1 MKKLFTFAFALC
13 ATLAASAQLPDPS
26 TWEAG
31 QDVTAILGLGD
42 VDGTF
47 SGEREENSNGDYTP
61 STMGDYWKGSK
72 PSEWNYL
79 EAQETGALAFY
90 FDGKAQGPLTDIYQV
105 VYFPAGYYTL
115 KIQALYREGTPV
127 DNFNNHF
134 NGVIK
139 KNAWIYADILAG
151 DSAGSAVT
159 REFTKYVRSLATS
172 EQTERLYYDSDGSW
186 KNDASGVYHQGEE
199 DEVTYWC
206 PCCLPGTITYFAN
219 GRYWNEMTVA
229 LTEGAYVRLGLKKTA
244 NIAQDWLAFS
254 NLTIIYNG
262 EMTPEIE
269 KQLAYEDFQA
279 RILALEEVRDKANEI
294 GFGALYGIIDDKMME
309 LDDAVTGESTLE
321 EIIAGQ
327 AAVDA
332 AIDGFNNSIQFALQL
347 NDLLSMSADMLAST
361 DFSGKAAFQAAYDDA
376 YAKAHTDDPEE
387 INYDA
392 ATYGQIYTKLAQ
404 DRANYL
410 LTSPQDENG
419 AWDFT
424 SLIKN
429 PWFVN
434 PENTP
439 VKLDD
444 GTWCIQQD
452 GSTDLW
458 RHYVVAQGAT
468 NPNNVYNNGRVNVTS
483 KVVLSPDETV
493 TNTWYKVVNYT
504 QGWSNGLNLMY
515 QGALIGVSD
524 GWNTGLE
531 GTLEI
536 RQQLVGLPNGYYN
549 LKGLMRGNET
559 SQTITWNANNLPPY
573 HNIFAQ
579 NSDETVVKS
588 PVGSTD
594 SYYSPQYGWYEW
606 NANVWQEH
614 KTSIIQVAD
623 GKLLI
628 GGQSS
633 MIMNVTGFRLGFYGE
648 NPDFNGMIQEEL
660 DAIAPKLEALLFKG
674 DKTEVQALLDQ
685 IQLPLASP
693 ADYETALG
701 LTRQAND
708 YIQKAQSAT
717 NGFDV
722 EDRYNNLATNYEDG
736 TPQAGI
742 LAPAQEFVAA
752 FMDAA
757 ETTYDKAAPVKDVC
771 GAYES
776 YIAAY
781 DKAEALDYVE
791 LNDILAEQATALKAG
806 YSDKETLNAYQ
817 ARLEEVMPLATI
829 IMLGG
834 ANASPENPLD
844 VTTLIKNPT
853 FTNGTGDWSGTGA
866 TQNEYARGN
875 AEIWNQNTFDFYQV
889 LKSMPVGKYQL
900 KVRALYRDSR
910 NVTDDYIVAKTEGE
924 GNDTIPNKCY
934 YTWWNLAEG
943 NADTWIDN
951 FAELYMSTGADDTL
965 VESASKV
972 KSVCDGKFTE
982 PSFVGFFSLPDAGY
996 TVGQGGKFLFY
1007 EELNEADMATVET
1020 DPETGEIIY
1029 DNVINNTAA
1038 QDYPFDEKVFED
1050 GVIYYYPSS
1059 MAGVAKRFEMSPEA
1073 YCNSVDFE
1081 ITETADLRL
1090 GLRKSQGFS
1099 GDWVIFDDFQLFY
1112 LGGEL
1117 PPTAINEVANT
1128 AKASQN
1134 AIYNIAGQRVAN
1146 TVKGLYIVNGKKVYV
1161 K

>member
-1 MKKLFTFAFALC
+1 MKKLFTFAFALL
-13 ATLAASAQLPDPS
+13 ATLAANAQLDPS

-47 SGEREENSNGDYTP
+47 SGERAENTNGDYSP
-61 STMGDYWKGSK
+61 STMGNYWQGSM
-72 PSEWNYL
+72 PTEWNYL
-79 EAQETGALAFY
+79 DALETGALAFY

-139 KNAWIYADILAG
+139 KNAWIYAAVLAG
-151 DSAGSAVT
+151 ETAESEVT
-159 REFTKYVRSLATS
+159 REFTQYVRSLATS
-172 EQTERLYYDSDGSW
+172 EQTERLYFDSDGSW

-219 GRYWNEMTVA
+219 GRYWNQMTIA

-244 NIAQDWLAFS
+244 NIAQDWFAFS
-254 NLTIIYNG
+254 NLSITYNG
-262 EMTPEIE
+262 QITPEVE
-269 KQLAYEDFQA
+269 KELAYEDFQA
-279 RILALEEVRDKANEI
+279 KILNLEEVRDKAGSI
-294 GFGALYGIIDDKMME
+294 GFGALYSIIDDKMME
-309 LDDAVTGESTLE
+309 LDDAVSSESTLE
-321 EIIAGQ
+321 EILAGET
-327 AAVDA
+327 AVDE
-332 AIDGFNNSIQFALQL
+332 AIDGFNSSIQFALQL
-347 NDLLSMSADMLAST
+347 NDLLSMSADMLEST
-361 DFSGKAAFQAAYDDA
+361 DFTGKAAFQAAYDDA
-376 YAKAHTDDPEE
+376 YAKAHTEDPAD

-392 ATYGQIYTKLAQ
+392 ATYDTIYTQLAQ

-434 PENTP
+434 PEYTP

-458 RHYVVAQGAT
+458 RHYTVAQGAT
-468 NPNNVYNNGRVNVTS
+468 QVPSGNIYNNGRANVTS
-483 KVVLSPDETV
+483 KVTLSADETV
-493 TNTWYKVVNYT
+493 TNAWFKVVNYT

-549 LKGLMRGNET
+549 LKGLMRGNGT
-559 SQTITWNANNLPPY
+559 NATITWDADHLPPY

-579 NSDETVVKS
+579 NSDEIVVKS

-633 MIMNVTGFRLGFYGE
+633 MVMNVTGFRLGFYGE

-660 DAIAPKLEALLFKG
+660 DEIAPKLEALLFKG
-674 DKTEVQALLDQ
+674 DKAAVQALVDQ
-685 IQLPLASP
+685 IQLPLAS
-693 ADYETALG
+693 AGDYETALA
-701 LTRQAND
+701 LTREAKD
-708 YIQKAQSAT
+708 YLQKAQNAT
-717 NGFDV
+717 NSFNAADT
-722 EDRYNNLATNYEDG
+722 YNTLAVAYEEG
-736 TPQAGI
+736 SAQADI
-742 LAPAQEFVAA
+742 LLPAQEYIAA
-752 FMDAA
+752 FVDADETVYTDAA
-757 ETTYDKAAPVKDVC
+757 
-771 GAYES
+771 GATEICNAYQS
-776 YIAAY
+776 YIAVY
-781 DKAEALDYVE
+781 DKAEALNYGE
-791 LNDILAEQATALKAG
+791 LNDILAEQAAVLKAG
-806 YSDKETLNAYQ
+806 YSDAETLAAYQ
-817 ARLEEVMPLATI
+817 ARLEQVIPLATI
-829 IMLGG
+829 VMLGG
-834 ANASPENPLD
+834 GDATAENPVD
-844 VTTLIKNPT
+844 VSSLLKNPT
-853 FTNGTGDWSGTGA
+853 FDNGAGEWSGTGA
-866 TQNEYARGN
+866 STNEFARGN
-875 AEIWNQNTFDFYQV
+875 AEIWNQNTFDFYQI
-889 LKSMPVGKYQL
+889 LKSMPAGKYQL

-910 NVTDDYIVAKTEGE
+910 NVTDDYVVAGEE
-924 GNDTIPNKCY
+924 GNETFANKCY
-934 YTWWNLAEG
+934 YTWWTLA
-943 NADTWIDN
+943 NADAAQWIDN
-951 FAELYMSTGADDTL
+951 FAVAYMSTGEGETL
-965 VESASKV
+965 VEATDYI

-982 PSFVGFFSLPDAGY
+982 PSFTGYFSLPDAGY
-996 TVGQGGKFLFY
+996 TVGNNGAFLFY
-1007 EELNEADMATVET
+1007 EELNETDLETIET
-1020 DPETGEIIY
+1020 DPETGEILY
-1029 DNVINNTAA
+1029 DYAIDYTKA
-1038 QDYPFDEKVFED
+1038 QDYPFDEKVFD
-1050 GVIYYYPSS
+1050 GENTYFYPSS
-1059 MAGVAKRFEMSPEA
+1059 MAGAAKRFAMSPEA
-1073 YCNSVDFE
+1073 YNCTVDFE
-1081 ITETADLRL
+1081 LTETGDLRL
-1090 GLRKSQGFS
+1090 GLRKSAGFE
-1099 GDWVIFDDFQLFY
+1099 GDWVIFDDFQLFF
-1112 LGGEL
+1112 LGGDL
-1117 PPTAINEVANT
+1117 PSGINEVETAN
-1128 AKASQN
+1128 AKANNS
-1134 AIYNIAGQRVAN
+1134 AIYNIAGQKVAN
-1146 TVKGLYIVNGKKVYV
+1146 AVKGLYIVNGKKVYV